1 MLHTSIV
8 YIITAIALYFALTNI
23 IPYHFSLK
31 NSIIG
36 ISILLLCLFV
46 LYTPLGHI
54 AIFIVLFI
62 FVGYLC
68 HICRNSLSP
77 FWIICYSLIGYICYI
92 LSDNILS
99 QIMLKIFHM
108 SITDIFDTYNLLF
121 CIISGTVTYLLT
133 FFIGEL
139 FKKKFHLSSLALS
152 RPVYWAFLTILSV
165 SLLMFIYNI
174 INGQRAGYT
183 PDNMTFNAILIIV
196 YSLVTFCI
204 LLIMI
209 RYIQRDAH
217 TKSMLE
223 QYHNLEHYTDE
234 LERMNL
240 RFRAFR
246 HDYIDILTTLSAYIE
261 NNDMEGLRHT
271 FEDKIAPLGNNMT
284 LSMDRLSSLSHI
296 KIPELKS
303 LISSKTIYAQS
314 HNINVLLDI
323 TEDISELPM
332 DIIDLV
338 RILSIFFNN
347 SIEELRSPDI
357 TDKHLEFG
365 IIKKSGSV
373 MLVIKNT
380 TTANKH
386 ILSAIYELG
395 YSSKGD
401 NRGIGLYTVKKIIS
415 KYHNIVHCTTIE
427 DSVFVQTI
435 ELYD

>member
-8 YIITAIALYFALTNI
+8 YIITAVALYFALTNV
-23 IPYHFSLK
+23 IPYRFSYK
-31 NSIIG
+31 EAIIG
-36 ISILLLCLFV
+36 FALLLLS
-46 LYTPLGHI
+46 LW
-54 AIFIVLFI
+54 IFYSYMGQQSTLIILII
-62 FVGYLC
+62 FLSYLC
-68 HICRNSLSP
+68 LSCRKQVKPILSISCAL
-77 FWIICYSLIGYICYI
+77 FGYICYI
-92 LSDNILS
+92 LANSISS
-99 QIMLKIFHM
+99 QLMLKIFHI
-108 SITDIFDTYNLLF
+108 SLNNIVGSYHLLY
-121 CIISGTVTYLLT
+121 CIISTVIAYLLT
-133 FFIGEL
+133 FIVGEL
-139 FKKKFHLSSLALS
+139 LKRKFRIPILSG
-152 RPVYWAFLTILSV
+152 PVYWTLF
-165 SLLMFIYNI
+165 SLVLIAVIMFVFNI
-174 INGQRAGYT
+174 INGEKAGYT
-183 PDNMTFNAILIIV
+183 PENLTFNAILIIV
-196 YSLVTFCI
+196 YSLVTFCL

>member
-1 MLHTSIV
+1 MLYTSIV
-8 YIITAIALYFALTNI
+8 YIISAFALYFALTNI
-23 IPYHFSLK
+23 IPYRFSLK
-31 NSIIG
+31 DSIIG
-36 ISILLLCLFV
+36 ISLLLLCLFI
-46 LYTPLGHI
+46 LYTRLGHM

-62 FVGYLC
+62 FLGYLYYIC
-68 HICRNSLSP
+68 HHSLNP
-77 FWIICYSLIGYICYI
+77 FLIICCSLIGYICYI

-99 QIMLKIFHM
+99 QIMLNIFHI
-108 SITDIFDTYNLLF
+108 SINDIFNTYNPLF
-121 CIISGTVTYLLT
+121 CIISGTITYLLT

-139 FKKKFHLSSLALS
+139 FKRKFNLSSQAFS
-152 RPVYWAFLTILSV
+152 RPVYLAFLTILSI
-165 SLLMFIYNI
+165 SALMFIYNI

-183 PDNMTFNAILIIV
+183 ADNITFNAILIII

-261 NNDMEGLRHT
+261 NNDMEGLRRT
-271 FEDKIAPLGNNMT
+271 FEDKIAPLGNSMT
-284 LSMDRLSSLSHI
+284 LSMNRLSSLSHI

-323 TEDISELPM
+323 AEDISELPM

-347 SIEELRSPDI
+347 SIEELCSPDI
-357 TDKHLEFG
+357 TDKNLEFG
-365 IIKKSGSV
+365 IIKKAGSV
-373 MLVIKNT
+373 ILVIKNT
-380 TTANKH
+380 TTADKH

-415 KYHNIVHCTTIE
+415 NYHNVVHCTTIE

-435 ELYD
+435 ELYY

>member
-23 IPYHFSLK
+23 IPYHFSFK
-31 NSIIG
+31 ETTIG
-36 ISILLLCLFV
+36 ILLLLILLFV
-46 LYTPLGHI
+46 LYTRMGHLS
-54 AIFIVLFI
+54 IFSILFI
-62 FVGYLC
+62 FLC
-68 HICRNSLSP
+68 YICFICRKHQSPLLVVFCSL
-77 FWIICYSLIGYICYI
+77 CGYICYI
-92 LSDNILS
+92 VADNILS
-99 QIMLKIFHM
+99 QIMLKIFNI
-108 SITDIFDTYNLLF
+108 SLADIFGYYNILF
-121 CIISGTVTYLLT
+121 CIMTTISSFLIT
-133 FFIGEL
+133 FIIGVIV
-139 FKKKFHLSSLALS
+139 KKKLKITSLSFPG
-152 RPVYWAFLTILSV
+152 PVYMSLFGLLCVSV
-165 SLLMFIYNI
+165 IMFVFNI
-174 INGQRAGYT
+174 VGGQQAGYT
-183 PDNMTFNAILIIV
+183 SENLTFNAILIII

-261 NNDMEGLRHT
+261 NNDMEGLRRT
-271 FEDKIAPLGNNMT
+271 FEDKIAPLGNSMT
-284 LSMDRLSSLSHI
+284 LSMNRLSSLSHI

-323 TEDISELPM
+323 AEDISELPM

-347 SIEELRSPDI
+347 SIEELCSPDI
-357 TDKHLEFG
+357 TDKNLEFG
-365 IIKKSGSV
+365 IIKKAGSV
-373 MLVIKNT
+373 ILVIKNT
-380 TTANKH
+380 TTADKH

-415 KYHNIVHCTTIE
+415 NYHNVVHCTTIE

-435 ELYD
+435 ELYY